1 MYFSEQIHRME
12 NKVLI
17 SGLTVAQQ
25 MSKARFILNTV
36 VIPRS
41 ELFKIRKKEGRLS
54 KEVQDI
60 LKNENA

>member
-1 MYFSEQIHRME
+1 ME
-12 NKVLI
+12 DKVLI